1 MKYIHFPAFL
11 ISFALGLLYV
21 YLSAPTPRV
30 IVVYPTPDNIDMF
43 QYKDVASYCFTFS
56 HDEIECP
63 SNTNDIKDISI
74 QE

>member
-21 YLSAPTPRV
+21 YLSSPSPRV

-43 QYKDVASYCFTFS
+43 QYQDAASNCFTFS
-56 HDEIECP
+56 HDTIDCP
-63 SNTNDIKDISI
+63 YNDNEIKDISI
-74 QE
+74 Q